1 MRRLKKKNPHCRAI
15 REASSTIEVD
25 LTKKKKRH
33 GICPVQVGPL
43 IMYLVHVTQKG
54 IRQRHRRFVILGG
67 KGRQELF

>member
-25 LTKKKKRH
+25 LTKKKRH
-33 GICPVQVGPL
+33 GNCPVQGGPL